1 MDRKWGNMS
10 SAFIHLDAISRN
22 KQDVFVDVNAL
33 NPSSWTPEKYPSDG
47 TIGNFSDVLL
57 RLEST
62 NHCNFECTFCPH
74 PTMSRE
80 KGFMHEELVKALLRD
95 AAGLGFRSLD
105 LRNFGEPLIDR
116 RLASFGSYA
125 RELGFTKIYIHT
137 NGHLLSAARLD
148 EWAESGITDIN
159 LSLSPKREFG
169 LTRPGIPVD
178 KYFANLEKLVL
189 DKPAHI
195 NCLSVDYIK
204 TGNSTIEEEDEFLS
218 WLSALGIRKRIDISL
233 HNWAVNETPEN
244 YKCHR
249 LWSSFTVL
257 WNGDVALCC
266 LDYDGDYILGSF
278 NPENPIPL
286 AEIINGP
293 RYKEIRQNHLNGR
306 FLAKCASC
314 DMPKQKDNG

>member
-1 MDRKWGNMS
+1 MS
-10 SAFIHLDAISRN
+10 SAFIHLAAISRN
-22 KQDVFVDVNAL
+22 KQDAFVDVVAL
-33 NPSSWTPEKYPSDG
+33 NPSSWTPERYPSDG
-47 TIGNFSDVLL
+47 TIKNFSDVLL

-80 KGFMHEELVKALLRD
+80 KGFMHEDTVKALLRD
-95 AAGLGFRSLD
+95 AAELGFRSLD

-116 RLASFGSYA
+116 RLASFGNYA

-137 NGHLLSAARLD
+137 NGHLLNAARLD

-169 LTRPGIPVD
+169 LTRPGIPVE
-178 KYFANLEKLVL
+178 KYFANLEKLVA
-189 DKPAHI
+189 DKPTYI

-204 TGNSTIEEEDEFLS
+204 TGNSTIEEEVEFLN
-218 WLSALGIRKRIDISL
+218 WLSGLGIRKRIDISL

-278 NPENPIPL
+278 DPSAPIPL

-293 RYKEIRQNHLNGR
+293 RYREIRKNHLNGK

-314 DMPKQKDNG
+314 DMPKQKDND